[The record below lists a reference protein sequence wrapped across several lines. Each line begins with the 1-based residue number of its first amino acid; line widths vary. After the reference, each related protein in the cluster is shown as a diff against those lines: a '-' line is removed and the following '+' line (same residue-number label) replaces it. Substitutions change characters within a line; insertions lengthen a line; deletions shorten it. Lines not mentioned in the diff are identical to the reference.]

1 MKKNAL
7 KVLLLALVVVCGLMR
22 AADAGTNSNEASPF
36 GVNFWDGGLKNSGI
50 KWTRINIRWQ
60 DVEKEKGKFDFSGAD
75 AVVDRFYKDGVGIF
89 PVLGSPPD
97 WYRKIPP
104 DYKPIESGAHKGW
117 GDFPP
122 NDLNAWGEY
131 VYQTV
136 KHFKGKIKYFEIWN
150 EPHFDLFF
158 NGGTADDYVAL
169 LKIAYTQAKKANPDC
184 RIVGLGGTDAEYARK
199 VFEKGGHKYMDI
211 ASIHIYN
218 MFGHPPEKAWYAASL
233 NDARKVVEEYKPG
246 MEIWLTETGWP
257 THSGFSEGWMGVT
270 PENQAN
276 FLVRSMILSL
286 ASGIKRIFWFCAK
299 DAGDDKTNFE
309 WNQGLLFYDG
319 KPKPSYFAY
328 ATLIEFLEGKTFAK
342 KIEIPKVQAYVFT
355 GKNKTVCVLWTI
367 HKNISLKFKNEP
379 EGVKFHTMDG
389 KVFNI
394 NGNML
399 PLTGSPVYLSTSTPG
414 AIETF
419 LSSVD

>member
-7 KVLLLALVVVCGLMR
+7 KILLVALAVIFGLARFMEVK
-22 AADAGTNSNEASPF
+22 ADGNEALPF
-36 GVNFWDGGLKNSGI
+36 GVNGWGDAHKKAGI
-50 KWTRINIRWQ
+50 AWTRMDLRWR
-60 DVEKEKGKFDFSGAD
+60 DVETKKGVFDFTRMDAAITKRFEDGA
-75 AVVDRFYKDGVGIF
+75 GILAI
-89 PVLGSPPD
+89 LGSPPD
-97 WYRKIPP
+97 WYRRVPEN
-104 DYKPIESGAHKGW
+104 YKPIESGAHKGW

-158 NGGTADDYVAL
+158 NGGTAEDYVAL
-169 LKIAYTQAKKANPDC
+169 LKVAYEQAKKANPDC
-184 RIVGLGGTDAEYARK
+184 HIVGLGGTDAEYARK
-199 VFEKGGHKYMDI
+199 VFEKGGHKFMDI

-233 NDARKVVEEYKPG
+233 NDSRKVVEEYKPG
-246 MEIWLTETGWP
+246 MGIWLTETGWP

-276 FLVRSMILSL
+276 FLVRSIVLSL
-286 ASGIKRIFWFCAK
+286 SYGVKRIFWFSAK

-309 WNQGLLFYDG
+309 WNQGLLYHDG
-319 KPKPSYFAY
+319 KQKPSYFAY
-328 ATLIEFLEGKTFAK
+328 AALIQFLEGASYVK
-342 KIEIPKVQAYVFT
+342 KIEIQKVQAHLFT
-355 GKNKTVCVLWTI
+355 EKNKAVCVLWTI
-367 HKNISLKFKNEP
+367 HKNISLKFKNAP
-379 EGVKFHTMDG
+379 EGVKFYAIDG
-389 KVFNI
+389 KEFNI

-399 PLTGSPVYLSTSTPG
+399 PLTGSPVFISSSTAG
-414 AIETF
+414 AIETL
-419 LSSVD
+419 LSDID

>member
-7 KVLLLALVVVCGLMR
+7 KILVVALVVVFGLGR
-22 AADAGTNSNEASPF
+22 AAGVKANSIEASPF
-36 GVNFWDGGLKNSGI
+36 GVNGWGATLKDAGI
-50 KWTRINIRWQ
+50 AWTRINIRWQ

-75 AVVDRFYKDGVGIF
+75 AVVDKFYKDGIGIF
-89 PVLGSPPD
+89 PVLGSPPA
-97 WYRKIPP
+97 WYRRIPP

-158 NGGTADDYVAL
+158 NGGTVDDYAAL
-169 LKIAYTQAKKANPDC
+169 LKVAYAQAKKANPDC
-184 RIVGLGGTDAEYARK
+184 RVVGLGGTDAEYARK
-199 VFEKGGHKYMDI
+199 VFERGGHNYMDI

-218 MFGHPPEKAWYAASL
+218 MFGHPPEKAWYVAHL
-233 NDARKVVEEYKPG
+233 NEAKKVVDEYKPG

-276 FLVRSMILSL
+276 FLVRSIVLSL
-286 ASGIKRIFWFCAK
+286 SYGVKRIFWFSAK
-299 DAGDDKTNFE
+299 DAGDDKKNFE
-309 WNQGLLFYDG
+309 WNQGLLFHDG
-319 KPKPSYFAY
+319 KQKPSYFAY
-328 ATLIEFLEGKTFAK
+328 AVLIQFLEGKTFEK
-342 KIEIPKVQAYVFT
+342 KIEIPKVQAHVFT
-355 GKNKTVCVLWTI
+355 GKIKAVCVLWTI
-367 HKNISLKFKNEP
+367 HKNISLKFKNAP
-379 EGVKFHTMDG
+379 EGVKFYAIDG
-389 KVFNI
+389 KELNI
-394 NGNML
+394 NDRML
-399 PLTGSPVYLSTSTPG
+399 PLSSSPVYLSASSSG
-414 AIETF
+414 ALESL
-419 LSSVD
+419 LSGID

>member
-1 MKKNAL
+1 MKNKFIRILVIAF
-7 KVLLLALVVVCGLMR
+7 LVVFGLAR
-22 AADAGTNSNEASPF
+22 AAEVKADVNEASPF

-50 KWTRINIRWQ
+50 KWTRINFRWR
-60 DVEKEKGKFDFSGAD
+60 DVEREKGEFDFSGMD
-75 AVVDRFYKDGVGIF
+75 ASVEHLRKDGVGI
-89 PVLGSPPD
+89 LAILASPPD
-97 WYRKIPP
+97 WHRRVPQN
-104 DYKPIESGAHKGW
+104 YKPIESGAHKGW

-131 VYQTV
+131 VYQAV

-169 LKIAYTQAKKANPDC
+169 LKVAYTQAKKANPDC

-199 VFEKGGHKYMDI
+199 VFEKGGHNYMDI

-233 NDARKVVEEYKPG
+233 NDSKKVVEEYKPG
-246 MEIWLTETGWP
+246 MGIWLTETGWP

-270 PENQAN
+270 SENQAN
-276 FLVRSMILSL
+276 FLVRSIVLSL
-286 ASGIKRIFWFCAK
+286 SYGVKRIFWFSAK

-309 WNQGLLFYDG
+309 WNQGLLSHDG

-328 ATLIEFLEGKTFAK
+328 SALIQFLEGKTFAK
-342 KIEIPKVQAYVFT
+342 KIEIPKVQARLFT
-355 GKNKTVCVLWTI
+355 GKNKAVCVLWSI
-367 HKNISLKFKNEP
+367 HKNISLKFKNAP
-379 EGVKFHTMDG
+379 EGAKFYAMDG
-389 KVFNI
+389 KEFNI

-399 PLTGSPVYLSTSTPG
+399 PLTGSPVFISSSTAGT
-414 AIETF
+414 IETL
-419 LSSVD
+419 LSDID